1 MTTLQRYVPTS
12 SEDQLFS
19 IPGSDEL
26 VAVRV
31 DHFHHILLGG
41 DQLTAARARGAQR
54 IRANSETKV
63 GRLKGL
69 IPVVG
74 DWHAKGCFLAVSYIS
89 DYCEYICN
97 FMQLS
102 FYVCTGDMEE
112 VVQDFFKSRGGGG
125 TLFQLRNLIQRTT
138 VHADPTKDVNS
149 SEEFLSLI
157 AHGHVV
163 AAAMVFF
170 AMVKADDSP
179 ATKYIPANIDTLKS
193 EES

>member
-1 MTTLQRYVPTS
+1 MHVPLPSCIYILLCFIHEHAVFNVKHAQVPLGVHLQNENKLEEMVTIMTTLQRYVPTS

-41 DQLTAARARGAQR
+41 DQLTAARAQGAQR
-54 IRANSETKV
+54 IRAKSETKV

-69 IPVVG
+69 IPVVE

-112 VVQDFFKSRGGGG
+112 VVQDFFKSRGGY
-125 TLFQLRNLIQRTT
+125 T
-138 VHADPTKDVNS
+138 
-149 SEEFLSLI
+149 
-157 AHGHVV
+157 
-163 AAAMVFF
+163 
-170 AMVKADDSP
+170 
-179 ATKYIPANIDTLKS
+179 IPAPQPHPKYQCSCRPNKGCKFL
-193 EES
+193 